1 MNVAPQKQ
9 KLIRFFRGAALVA
22 GIAFIGWLIT
32 DFFYGRHES
41 LKKIDGMGIAASI
54 LVGWITTVAT
64 AQIFVVLVKKH
75 VPQASAPAVL
85 SGFYYSQIAKYIP
98 GRAAALLV
106 QRSFLKGPGA
116 TGAVLLANIEITA
129 ITALSAAAAAVS
141 FLLVTSAPVGSLFL
155 VVAAVS
161 VAAYLIRHRW
171 LSRAARIVPILRKF
185 FEAETGEP
193 NGASA
198 TQSLLLGA
206 GILILPAAM
215 TWTIVYF
222 GLHFGGPT
230 SLSISSSLL
239 ISWIGALVIF
249 IFPAGIGVREFLFL
263 GIGNLLDHSIGTQTL
278 AEIAVVTRFVQ
289 VAVDVSSVIVFA
301 IAAHLWGNKIARDTN

>member
-1 MNVAPQKQ
+1 MNVVPQKQ
-9 KLIRFFRGAALVA
+9 KLIRLFRGAALVA
-22 GIAFIGWLIT
+22 GIAFIGWLIV
-32 DFFYGRHES
+32 DFFYDRDES
-41 LKKIDGMGIAASI
+41 LQKIDGAGIAASI
-54 LVGWITTVAT
+54 LVGWITTIAT
-64 AQIFVVLVKKH
+64 AQIFVVLVQKH
-75 VPQASAPAVL
+75 IPQVSVTAVL

-106 QRSFLKGPGA
+106 QRSFLKGPNA
-116 TGAVLLANIEITA
+116 TGAVLIANIEITA
-129 ITALSAAAAAVS
+129 ITAFSAGAAAVA
-141 FLLVTSAPVGSLFL
+141 LLLLKSSPVASLFL
-155 VVAAVS
+155 ALTAICVAAC
-161 VAAYLIRHRW
+161 LIHHRW
-171 LSRAARIVPILRKF
+171 LSRAARRVPILRKF
-185 FEAETGEP
+185 FEPETDRT
-193 NGASA
+193 NGSSA

-222 GLHFGGPT
+222 GLHFGGSA

-263 GIGNLLDHSIGTQTL
+263 GIGNLLDHTVGAQAL

-301 IAAHLWGNKIARDTN
+301 IAARLWGNKFARDTN